1 MSTTDAAARQA
12 NISIEVCKRRHPQT
26 HKQIHSHT
34 PRDVHSPT
42 VAMRR
47 AVSRRCHGTPCH
59 TMPSRAT
66 PCQAMPCRSWSTH
79 ANFNF
84 FHTNGSCLPSAFATL
99 RSCVNPTKLSCCYK
113 IIPRLI
119 CLIYFRLYSIYLFCM
134 RTLT

>member
-1 MSTTDAAARQA
+1 MSTTDVAARQA

-26 HKQIHSHT
+26 HKQIHLHT
-34 PRDVHSPT
+34 PNDAHSPT

-47 AVSRRCHGTPCH
+47 AVSRRCHGTPSH
-59 TMPSRAT
+59 TMPSHAT

-99 RSCVNPTKLSCCYK
+99 RSWVNPTKLSCCYK
-113 IIPRLI
+113 ILLRLI
-119 CLIYFRLYSIYLFCM
+119 LFISFRLYITYLFYI
-134 RTLT
+134 TTFT

>member
-59 TMPSRAT
+59 TMPSH
-66 PCQAMPCRSWSTH
+66 AMPQLEHSRK
-79 ANFNF
+79 FQF
-84 FHTNGSCLPSAFATL
+84 FSHQWLLLALCLCHIAVVCQPDKIVML
-99 RSCVNPTKLSCCYK
+99 LQNYPTSDM
-113 IIPRLI
+113 
-119 CLIYFRLYSIYLFCM
+119 FYLFQ
-134 RTLT
+134 TIQYLFILYEDFDLTRAYF